1 MIDLHLHTTASDGRS
16 TPAELVR
23 EAVAAG
29 VTTLAVTDHDT
40 VAAVPEVFAAA
51 QAAGVVA
58 VAGIEITA
66 VAAGRD
72 VHVLGY
78 FVDPESRRLNEF
90 LVRQR
95 QDRRRRVLEIADRLD
110 QLGAPVDRASL
121 TARAAEPG
129 KSLGRPV
136 VAAALIAAGHVKDI
150 AEAFD
155 RYLSPGAPAFVERIG
170 APPADVVRLIAE
182 AGGLAAIAHPGKL
195 NMDDVI
201 PPMVDAGMPAIE
213 VFHSDHDA
221 ADVVRYEQMASRFGL
236 LVTGGSDY
244 HGPGTG
250 RAASLGRVGISA
262 EAFAGLVDRARAMRL

>member
-1 MIDLHLHTTASDGRS
+1 VIDLHLHTTASDGRS
-16 TPAELVR
+16 TPADLVR
-23 EAVAAG
+23 EAVAVG
-29 VTTLAVTDHDT
+29 ITTLAVTDHDT
-40 VAAVPEVFAAA
+40 VAAVPQVFAAA

-66 VAAGRD
+66 VASGRD

-78 FVDPESRRLNEF
+78 FVDPDSPRLNEF
-90 LVRQR
+90 LGRQR
-95 QDRRRRVLEIADRLD
+95 QDRKRRVLEIADRLD
-110 QLGAPVDRASL
+110 ELGAPVDRASL
-121 TARAAEPG
+121 TASAAQPG

-170 APPADVVRLIAE
+170 APPVDVVRLIAE
-182 AGGLAAIAHPGKL
+182 AGGLAAIAHPGKT
-195 NMDDVI
+195 NMDDLI
-201 PPMVDAGMPAIE
+201 PVMVDAGMAAIE
-213 VFHSDHDA
+213 VFHSDHSA
-221 ADVVRYEQMASRFGL
+221 ADVLRYQAEASRFGL

-250 RAASLGRVGISA
+250 RAASLGRVGISQ
-262 EAFAGLVDRARAMRL
+262 EAFAALAERARTNPS